1 MGRFEKVL
9 RRLWRRPLT
18 LVDFFIVLGMV
29 IMAVFAPQLALHD
42 PVKPDF
48 LAFLQA
54 PSEKYRLGT
63 DELGRDV
70 LSRIIFGARASLQ
83 AGLVSVMIAL
93 AIGVPVGLISGYYRG
108 VVDEYVVMRLADA
121 MMSFP
126 VIVIALALAAVLG
139 PSLGTAM
146 IAIGIV
152 YAPIFMRLTR
162 GQVLEVRQAEFVQAA
177 HAIGASNATI
187 VWRHIMP
194 NIMAPVLVQASLPVA
209 SAILVEAALSFLGLG
224 IQPTTP
230 SWGSMLRLGFGYLD
244 RAPWVSFW
252 PEFAIFMTVLG
263 INLLGDGLR
272 DIFEPKDK

>member
-18 LVDFFIVLGMV
+18 LVGFFIVLGMV

-272 DIFEPKDK
+272 DIFDPKDK

>member
-18 LVDFFIVLGMV
+18 LVGFFIVLGMV

-194 NIMAPVLVQASLPVA
+194 NIMASVLVQASLPVA

-252 PEFAIFMTVLG
+252 PGFAIFITVLG

>member
-18 LVDFFIVLGMV
+18 LVGFFIVLGMV

-93 AIGVPVGLISGYYRG
+93 AIGVPVGFISGYYRG

-194 NIMAPVLVQASLPVA
+194 NIMASVLVQASLPVA

-224 IQPTTP
+224 IQPPTP

-252 PEFAIFMTVLG
+252 PGFAIFITVLG

>member
-18 LVDFFIVLGMV
+18 LVGFFIVLGMV

-93 AIGVPVGLISGYYRG
+93 AIGVPVGFISGYYRG

-194 NIMAPVLVQASLPVA
+194 NIMASVLVQASLPVA

-252 PEFAIFMTVLG
+252 PGFAIFMTVLG

>member
-18 LVDFFIVLGMV
+18 LVGFFIVLGMV

-93 AIGVPVGLISGYYRG
+93 AIGVPVGFISGYYRG

-177 HAIGASNATI
+177 HAIGASKATI

-194 NIMAPVLVQASLPVA
+194 NIMAPVLVQPSLPVA

>member
-18 LVDFFIVLGMV
+18 LVGFFIVLGMV

-93 AIGVPVGLISGYYRG
+93 AIGVPVGFISGYYRG

-194 NIMAPVLVQASLPVA
+194 NIMASVLVQASLPVA

-252 PEFAIFMTVLG
+252 PGFAIFITVLG